1 MKQPVDT
8 TSSTW
13 RRVKDF
19 AEGERTEALKRLQRT
34 GLDLAGT
41 EHQRGRIAAFDAI
54 LSLGRTQSAQ
64 DLPVRPSALADG
76 S

>member
-8 TSSTW
+8 STSTW
-13 RRVKDF
+13 RRVKEF
-19 AEGERTEALKRLQRT
+19 AEGERTEALKKVQRT

-41 EHQRGRIAAFDAI
+41 EYQRGRVAAFDAI
-54 LSLGRTQSAQ
+54 LSLGNAAAQ
-64 DLPVRPSALADG
+64 ELPVRPSRLADG